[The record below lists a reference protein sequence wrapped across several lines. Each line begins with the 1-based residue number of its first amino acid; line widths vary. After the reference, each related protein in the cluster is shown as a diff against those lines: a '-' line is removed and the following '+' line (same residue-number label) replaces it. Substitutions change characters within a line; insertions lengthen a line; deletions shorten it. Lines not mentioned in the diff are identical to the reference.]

1 MKTYRRKYG
10 NKTSRYKDR
19 LYHSRLEATDAMWLD
34 SLLKQG
40 LIKEVIPQHKISID
54 INGVHITNHF
64 VDFKVTLNDGRVKM
78 IETKGFWTDIYKFKL
93 RLIQAI
99 YPEMVYLVKV
109 IVPSDQIEE
118 GRKRAED
125 LKMMIHPEEYLTF
138 RDLQNIHY
146 GMALQYLRDLMSS
159 Q

>member
-99 YPEMVYLVKV
+99 YPEMVYLVNPNEK
-109 IVPSDQIEE
+109 
-118 GRKRAED
+118 K
-125 LKMMIHPEEYLTF
+125 LLY
-138 RDLQNIHY
+138 
-146 GMALQYLRDLMSS
+146 
-159 Q
+159 